1 MSAKKSIPL
10 LVVCALLSF
19 PGLARASDIDIQT
32 DGARLRIGASSGIN
46 IESRGIATNHP
57 NQWRSP
63 IYHRRNLGLRNCNW
77 ENLNQRTRS
86 SNFSSG
92 VTRTYSS
99 TSTMVCR

>member
-10 LVVCALLSF
+10 LIICVLLL

-32 DGARLRIGASSGIN
+32 DGAKLRIGASSGIN
-46 IESRGIATNHP
+46 IDRDIATNHP
-57 NQWRSP
+57 NRWRSP

-77 ENLNQRTRS
+77 QRSNQRSS

-92 VTRTYSS
+92 VTQTYSS